1 MINVDTSFAKREE
14 YDYASNIAGINTSV
28 ASVSTRTVVEGTK
41 IPSAMP
47 TIYIGDE
54 FRIDAKPFI
63 NRPFFVEEVKWADS
77 AARYTFLP
85 TTYYKLPRDIIRS
98 NTTLLEGMKI
108 GSLYRSSCELNVS
121 VAGTITHAGCILVGI
136 VPPFDVDL
144 PSSGAADR
152 SAFIN
157 TILSGPHGFLHAN
170 EATSLTL
177 HVPWYCN
184 TDLDSLDFTL
194 PDTGYQNPV
203 TLDNF
208 AGNMAT
214 LVLMVLNPLQPS
226 TSSSTSLSIIV
237 EASFRHLDILVPTPR
252 YVKYQE
258 ESYFT
263 NLGTSAFDGAA
274 KFAKKITGDGIDA
287 ARAWV
292 RSFTGL
298 HNPNTPQLN
307 HASLVVSRN
316 RLNNVDT
323 MSFMENLDPY
333 SNDVRVV
340 QEPIFNTLVDEM
352 SINHIIGK
360 RQLIGTFLVKA
371 SDEVGM
377 RLFNRPISPWQGG
390 LYTAT
395 VGTDPAVFANNIELM
410 HLLSRAW
417 KGDIKI
423 TIQSVM
429 NNKQQVKLRL
439 LQLYN
444 PSLYISSSYPV
455 YRSILQAPS
464 HLMEFT
470 AGGQEHSVTLP
481 YLARNRL
488 TPCARDSSTEALMH
502 GEYYIYLA
510 QPLANS
516 SGSPDSIYFNVYMTL
531 PESFNFYGYST
542 EILRSNAAI
551 KIDAPA
557 STERNFEAQVLEVMN
572 EPQKQENNVAEMT
585 PATDTRLQPILDIRP
600 LIRRLYPSLSF
611 SFPLAAL
618 TGFNFSIPLRDLI
631 SEGSAL
637 AGLDFQTPTNAIS
650 RMYYGKHVGFKL
662 RFTVFAAVPGTGLP
676 RLDCKIYYAPPAIVA
691 SLRGTNTA
699 TLAACS
705 PQSSSTSYNN
715 GSLTAQFPLNNV
727 SIPTLSTDR
736 TVYEF
741 SVPNCNIYKFIGG
754 PDKCNSVNAGVPP
767 DSSSDAGSL
776 VFSFLYPVAITVNCL
791 LESACSD
798 ESRFGFHCMAP
809 LVTRSNA
816 SGLLNTPGFG
826 SLANYAALPSTTPN
840 KFLYYTRV

>member
-1 MINVDTSFAKREE
+1 MINVDTSFAKKEE
-14 YDYASNIAGINTSV
+14 YDYASTIAGINTSV
-28 ASVSTRTVVEGTK
+28 ASVNTRTVVEGTK
-41 IPSAMP
+41 IPSVMP

-63 NRPFFVEEVKWADS
+63 NRPFFVEEVAWADT
-77 AARYTFLP
+77 ARRYTFLS

-144 PSSGAADR
+144 PNDTTDR
-152 SAFIN
+152 STFIN

-194 PDTGYQNPV
+194 PSATYRNPV
-203 TLDNF
+203 TLDNY

-214 LVLMVLNPLQPS
+214 LVMLVLNPLQPS
-226 TSSSTSLSIIV
+226 TGSSTSLSIVV
-237 EASFRHLDILVPTPR
+237 EASFRNLDILVPTPR
-252 YVKYQE
+252 YVTYVPQ
-258 ESYFT
+258 SYFT

-274 KFAKKITGDGIDA
+274 RFAKKITGDGIDV
-287 ARAWV
+287 ARSWV

-298 HNPNTPQLN
+298 HNPNTPQIN
-307 HASLVVSRN
+307 QASLLISRN

-323 MSFMENLDPY
+323 MTFLENLDPY
-333 SNDVRVV
+333 ANDVRVV
-340 QEPIFNTLVDEM
+340 QEPIFNTTVDEM

-360 RQLIGTFLVKA
+360 RQFIGTFLVNA
-371 SDEVGM
+371 TDAVGL

-390 LYTAT
+390 LSVA
-395 VGTDPAVFANNIELM
+395 VGATDPATVSNNIELM

-429 NNKQQVKLRL
+429 NNKQQIKLRL

-444 PSLYISSSYPV
+444 PSIYVSSSYPE

-470 AGGQEHSVTLP
+470 AGGQEQSVVMP
-481 YLARNRL
+481 YLSRNRL
-488 TPCARDSSTEALMH
+488 TPCSRDSSTEALMH
-502 GEYYIYLA
+502 GEYYIYVA

-516 SGSPDSIYFNVYMTL
+516 SGSPTSIYFNVYITL

-542 EILRSNAAI
+542 EIMRANAAI
-551 KIDAPA
+551 TIPTPA
-557 STERNFEAQVLEVMN
+557 RQFEPETLEVMN
-572 EPQKQENNVAEMT
+572 EPQQQDNSMSEIG
-585 PATDTRLQPILDIRP
+585 PATDTRLQPIIDIRP

-611 SFPLAAL
+611 SFPLSAL
-618 TGFNFSIPLRDLI
+618 APFTFSFPLRDLI
-631 SEGSAL
+631 GEGSA
-637 AGLDFQTPTNAIS
+637 AVALDLQTPTNAIS
-650 RMYYGKHVGFKL
+650 RMYYGKHPGFKI
-662 RFTVFAAVPGTGLP
+662 RFTTFATVPGTGLP
-676 RLDCKIYYAPPAIVA
+676 RLDCKIYYAPPAVVA
-691 SLRGTNTA
+691 SLNNPTSA
-699 TLAACS
+699 TLTAS
-705 PQSSSTSYNN
+705 IPHSSSLGYNN

-741 SVPNCNIYKFIGG
+741 SVPNSNIYKFVGS
-754 PDKCNSVNAGVPP
+754 PDKCNTINPGVPP
-767 DSSSDAGSL
+767 SSSSDAGSL

-791 LESACSD
+791 IEAACSD
-798 ESRFGFHCMAP
+798 ETRFGFHSMAP
-809 LVTRSNA
+809 LITRSGTA
-816 SGLLNTPGFG
+816 GLLNTPGFG
-826 SLANYAALPSTTPN
+826 SLADYQALPTAAPN
-840 KFLYYTRV
+840 KYLYYTRV